1 MMSNFA
7 ILTYRVPLYL
17 QKKTRISFEKILLR
31 FFVTEDRRFTERP
44 TALQEERRVV
54 PSSG

>member
-44 TALQEERRVV
+44 TALLKKKKGE
-54 PSSG
+54 